1 MSTLTP
7 FGPQLVGETEKT
19 LNALLRK
26 ALHGTGL
33 TESQWVTLRVAAL
46 TGAGSA
52 DTAGLATVVADRAHF
67 VDAAE
72 LVSQLTERGLIVD
85 GRVTAAGRELLES
98 VLARSAALT
107 GPIWEDF
114 ADDDLEATTRVLNE
128 LLGRARA
135 VLAGATPAISNG
147 MTTGQLAGE

>member
-46 TGAGSA
+46 TGGSA
-52 DTAGLATVVADRAHF
+52 DAAGLATVVADRAHF
-67 VDAAE
+67 ADAAE

-85 GRVTAAGRELLES
+85 GRVTADGRELLES

-135 VLAGATPAISNG
+135 VLGGATPAIANG
-147 MTTGQLAGE
+147 MTTGQLAGD